1 MYHDRR
7 SQFNVGA
14 LREARGP
21 NPGRGPSGLCSSAE
35 RARAANSFL
44 SFLKLRLFFQKQ
56 RLFSMPVAKP
66 FVFVPPPWRGLARP
80 AAPPRSSLPATK
92 SPMAPTKRV
101 SAHPQSSE
109 ASDSGDSELLGID
122 ESRSVGSHEAG
133 QAAATKRRKPCP
145 EHIGDGAETRCFEV
159 RLCEEEEPKPALD
172 EATARDEA
180 PNESLATDFVC

>member
-1 MYHDRR
+1 
-7 SQFNVGA
+7 
-14 LREARGP
+14 
-21 NPGRGPSGLCSSAE
+21 
-35 RARAANSFL
+35 
-44 SFLKLRLFFQKQ
+44 
-56 RLFSMPVAKP
+56 MPVAKP

-80 AAPPRSSLPATK
+80 AAAQPRSSLPATK

-101 SAHPQSSE
+101 SAHPQASE

-145 EHIGDGAETRCFEV
+145 ENIGDGAETRCFEV

-180 PNESLATDFVC
+180 PNESLANDFVCWECATSPLRSLRQFRAFGALQDSGPMNAKVQGAERVMEEYAVRRALLC

>member
-1 MYHDRR
+1 LKLRHRTFER
-7 SQFNVGA
+7 HFFPFVVPRQKPLA
-14 LREARGP
+14 LL
-21 NPGRGPSGLCSSAE
+21 GRPFLP
-35 RARAANSFL
+35 FL
-44 SFLKLRLFFQKQ
+44 SFPKTCLKNRFCPKYV
-56 RLFSMPVAKP
+56 LFSMPVAKP

-80 AAPPRSSLPATK
+80 AAAPLRSSLPATK

-101 SAHPQSSE
+101 SAHPQASE

-145 EHIGDGAETRCFEV
+145 ENIGDGAETRCFEV

-180 PNESLATDFVC
+180 PNESLANDFVC